1 MWQAG
6 WHFTWWHHS
15 LCFLYSFF
23 VIIFSLPLTS
33 VQGVS
38 PFHLFFWHTFFFFFC
53 CCFPLVWWLEIWWRD
68 SRSIRGSSFICVCVC
83 LHIFQPLQYFAAD
96 LIEYSGCTEFLEYLI
111 ASIKIQKV
119 SVTSVPPFHDN
130 VPVPELAHLCTSCA
144 PRWPT

>member
-1 MWQAG
+1 MTG
-6 WHFTWWHHS
+6 WVAFHLVTSQPLLSVLILCNYLFSSSHFS
-15 LCFLYSFF
+15 SRC
-23 VIIFSLPLTS
+23 FSLSPVFLAHFLFLLLLLFSTCLM
-33 VQGVS
+33 VENLMERLKKHQGK
-38 PFHLFFWHTFFFFFC
+38 FFY
-53 CCFPLVWWLEIWWRD
+53 L
-68 SRSIRGSSFICVCVC
+68 CVC

-130 VPVPELAHLCTSCA
+130 VSVPELAHLCTSCA